1 MARLLPADADLLV
14 PVPLHRWRLWSRGF
28 NQAALIAAAMTKASG
43 VASDPTLLVRRRR
56 TPPLRG
62 MGPRARAK
70 PVAGA
75 FEVPDRATTAPGH
88 QRGVLFQDVHTSS
101 SPPAHR
107 PRPPPKRP

>member
-1 MARLLPADADLLV
+1 MRISDWSSDVCSSDL
-14 PVPLHRWRLWSRGF
+14 LWSRGF

-70 PVAGA
+70 TVAGA
-75 FEVPDRATTAPGH
+75 FEVPDRATTALGGKH
-88 QRGVLFQDVHTSS
+88 VVLIDDVHTKIGR
-101 SPPAHR
+101 AHV
-107 PRPPPKRP
+107 

>member
-70 PVAGA
+70 TVAGA
-75 FEVPDRATTAPGH
+75 FEVPDRATTALGGKNGRAACRERVC
-88 QRGVLFQDVHTSS
+88 QYV
-101 SPPAHR
+101 
-107 PRPPPKRP
+107 